1 MPPESPLD
9 KPHGPITHVVRAL
22 DLCADALAEGS
33 PLSREAIEEMATP
46 PMPEG
51 LYRVIAEAGFRWQAQ
66 KNGVSQH
73 DLRARPLET

>member
-1 MPPESPLD
+1 MSR
-9 KPHGPITHVVRAL
+9 GRAL
-22 DLCADALAEGS
+22 LAYADLMPRSTRDRPAKP